1 MKMANRVLLSA
12 KALLSLWG
20 KGAGLAL
27 AAAALS
33 TGCESLEKHSA
44 KEGFNMGFLKKKEP
58 PVQVVSTW
66 KPEVVFVPDPANQ
79 GRPNPGLVGRV
90 YLFQQDMGT
99 ASTWDGKLEVDLYD
113 LGVAQGTAPTHME
126 RWEYDGASLA
136 KLVRKDPIGEGYT
149 LFLPWGTYRE
159 DVQKVQLKLKFDYG
173 GTFPLYGDTGPITLS
188 GPLRMVSN
196 HSTMLSDQFA
206 NQPPARSAFPMAP
219 SRMIDPNQGKPEV
232 PLRQVIPRPEHPLM
246 PKQDNSQQLPPPRM
260 VPGQNQS
267 MTLPAP
273 GGNAGRMELPA
284 PRLDVPSPLNL
295 PTPGAANQP
304 AAPSLPPTAADPSQS
319 KAAPAGSA
327 PPAARLELLE
337 PADPS
342 LARKTGSGKLESVQ
356 KVWTLR

>member
-12 KALLSLWG
+12 KTLLNLWG
-20 KGAGLAL
+20 KGVGLAL
-27 AAAALS
+27 AAATVS

-99 ASTWDGKLEVDLYD
+99 AATWEGKLEVDLYD
-113 LGVAQGTAPTHME
+113 LGVAQGTSPTHLE

-173 GTFPLYGDTGPITLS
+173 GTFPLYGDTGPITLN

-206 NQPPARSAFPMAP
+206 NQPPARSVAPMQP
-219 SRMIDPNQGKPEV
+219 PRMIDPNQGRPEV
-232 PLRQVIPRPEHPLM
+232 PLRQVIPRPDHPLL
-246 PKQDNSQQLPPPRM
+246 PKQDNPQQLPPPRM
-260 VPGQNQS
+260 VPGQDQS
-267 MTLPAP
+267 GTLPVP
-273 GGNAGRMELPA
+273 DVNSGRMELPA
-284 PRLDVPSPLNL
+284 PRLEVPSPFQL
-295 PTPGAANQP
+295 PTPGAASP
-304 AAPSLPPTAADPSQS
+304 PGAPSTPQPSVDPSRS
-319 KAAPAGSA
+319 KAA

-337 PADPS
+337 PVDPS
-342 LARKTGSGKLESVQ
+342 LARKTGSVKLDGAQ